1 MFSKILIANRGEIAC
16 RVMDTARKMG
26 IQTVAVYSEADANAR
41 HVQMADEAIL
51 LGPAEVSESYL
62 KADKILEAARMTGA
76 QAIHPG
82 YGFLSENADF
92 AEKCAAADIAF
103 IGPPADAI
111 RAMGLKDA
119 AKAMMV
125 DAGVPVVPGYHGE
138 GQDPDMLAEEA
149 GRIGYPVLIKAV
161 AGGGGKG
168 MRRVDSASEFPD
180 ALASAKRE
188 AINAFGDERVLIEK
202 FLTKPRHIEIQVF
215 ADRHGDAVHLFE
227 RDCSLQRRHQK
238 VIEEAPAPAMPESM
252 RAAMGAA
259 AVAAAK
265 AIGYEGAGTVEFIAD
280 VSDGLKDDGFFFM
293 EMNTRLQVEHPVT
306 EMITGQDLVDWQ
318 LQVASGGRLPCVQ
331 EELSISGHSLE
342 ARLYA
347 EDPDNDFLPATGP
360 LLRLRPPAEENGVRV
375 DTGVREGDTVTPFY
389 DPMIAKL
396 IVWGEDR
403 DIALRKM
410 QTALASYEVAGL
422 ATNLEFLKNV
432 ASHKAFANADLDTA
446 FIERFRDD
454 LVPEKPPVSDEH
466 IALAVLQL
474 LLDAQA
480 AANENG
486 VQAAD
491 PYSPWND
498 ITAWRLNDAAHEDF
512 TFAGAEEDNHVTV
525 THDGGDF
532 VMSIS
537 GKPLRVSGSLLEDG
551 SLRASIDGHIVS
563 ASVVVDGSRM
573 IVISG
578 GKQVDVNRIVSDY
591 SGGGEEA
598 GAGAI
603 LSPMPGKIIQVS
615 VAAGDTVSKGDSL
628 IVMEA
633 MKMEH
638 NLTAAVD
645 GTVTDVFFETGD
657 QVEEGVLLIRLE
669 GEED

>member
-1 MFSKILIANRGEIAC
+1 
-16 RVMDTARKMG
+16 MDTARKMG
-26 IQTVAVYSEADANAR
+26 IRTVAVYSEADANAR

-62 KADKILEAARMTGA
+62 KADKILEAAKITGA
-76 QAIHPG
+76 EAIHPG

-92 AEKCAAADIAF
+92 AEKCTAAGVAF

-125 DAGVPVVPGYHGE
+125 EADVPVVPGYHGE
-138 GQDPDMLAEEA
+138 DQDPDMLAREA
-149 GRIGYPVLIKAV
+149 DRIGFPVLIKAV

-168 MRRVDSASEFPD
+168 MRRVDSADEFPD
-180 ALASAKRE
+180 ALGSAMRE
-188 AINAFGDERVLIEK
+188 AANAFGDDRVLIEK

-215 ADRHGDAVHLFE
+215 ADSHGNAVHLFE

-238 VIEEAPAPAMPESM
+238 VIEEAPAPAMPETM

-280 VSDGLKDDGFFFM
+280 VSDGLREDGFYFM

-318 LQVASGGRLPCVQ
+318 LQVASGGTLPCAQ
-331 EELSISGHSLE
+331 EDLTITGHSLE

-360 LLRLRPPAEENGVRV
+360 LLRLRAPIEENGVRV
-375 DTGVREGDTVTPFY
+375 DTGVREGDAVTPFY

-396 IVWGEDR
+396 IVWGENR

-410 QTALASYEVAGL
+410 QAALASYEVAGL
-422 ATNLEFLKNV
+422 ATNLEFLKNT
-432 ASHKAFANADLDTA
+432 ASHPAFADADLDTA
-446 FIERFRDD
+446 FIDRFRAD
-454 LVPEKPPVSDEH
+454 LVPEKPPVMDEH

-474 LLDAQA
+474 LLEARVESGFSA
-480 AANENG
+480 MN
-486 VQAAD
+486 AAD

-498 ITAWRLNDAAHEDF
+498 ITAWRLNDAAHDDF
-512 TFAGAEEDNHVTV
+512 TFAGTDGDIPVTV
-525 THDGGDF
+525 TYDGDDF
-532 VMSIS
+532 VMSLP
-537 GKPLRVSGSLLEDG
+537 GGPLRVSGTLQEDG
-551 SLRASIDGHIVS
+551 SLRATLDGHIVS
-563 ASVVVDGSRM
+563 ASVVVDGNRM

-578 GKQVDVNRIVSDY
+578 GKQVDVNRIIADY
-591 SGGGEEA
+591 SGDGEEA

-615 VAAGDTVSKGDSL
+615 VAAGDTVSKGDTL

-638 NLTAAVD
+638 SLAAAAD
-645 GTVTDVFFETGD
+645 GVVADVFFETGD

-669 GEED
+669 SEEA